1 MNEMPERYDLDL
13 SGNKWASTL
22 SNLLELAR
30 KAADNFN
37 YERALRHLNTME
49 ELWLSKA
56 LPHYSLELKINM
68 HHEKGRVLSK
78 LGRYAEAIAEYEK
91 ILPIC
96 HDKRF
101 QPRRA
106 DIFLEIGQLQAK
118 SGELERALGQLH
130 RALGLYRRLNDP
142 LGICKSLRN
151 LGVIYIEL
159 GDFEDAELAYGE
171 AIQIASDKKQ
181 NMLYAD
187 LYNNLGAIKNM
198 KGDWTAALDCYN
210 IAREVYEKEGEVRK
224 NAYTLNN
231 IGITLLEQGQF
242 DSSLKSFISSLEV
255 ADAIKDASLSL
266 ILNINLTDLYLKRH
280 EPEEAKIYCQNAVR
294 FLEAERLR
302 NGQLVEIRKLAGKI
316 AFMEK
321 DFQTARENFSRA
333 MSLAEE
339 LGLQFSQAEILYEQ
353 GQLYVETDRHMEAL
367 QSLEKSL
374 RIFAQLN
381 AAGRAVKTENLIDS
395 IEGLYLRVFEA
406 MAFSVDQKDPY
417 TKGHS
422 DRVAHLALV
431 LAQALNLPDVDIKTI
446 AAGALLHDIGK
457 LDIPDDILKKTG
469 KLLPEEFEQIKRH
482 PELGVQRL
490 SGVRFPWDFMAL
502 IRHHHEQ
509 FNGHG
514 YPGGLRG
521 ETIPLGARI
530 VSVADVFDA
539 LTSERPYRAAF
550 DPARALKVMNEE
562 MNGAFDPVIL
572 DTFISLVRAGQF
584 DNIINRQTRPDELI
598 HIWAQCR
605 FRPEQCPVD
614 LAGAPVLS
622 SN

>member
-1 MNEMPERYDLDL
+1 
-13 SGNKWASTL
+13 
-22 SNLLELAR
+22 
-30 KAADNFN
+30 
-37 YERALRHLNTME
+37 
-49 ELWLSKA
+49 
-56 LPHYSLELKINM
+56 
-68 HHEKGRVLSK
+68 
-78 LGRYAEAIAEYEK
+78 AEAIAEYEK
-91 ILPIC
+91 ALPLC

-106 DIFLEIGQLQAK
+106 EIFLEIGQLLAK
-118 SGELERALGQLH
+118 SGELDRALGQLH

-159 GDFEDAELAYGE
+159 GDFEDAELAYSE
-171 AIQIASDKKQ
+171 AIQIASEEKQ

-210 IAREVYEKEGEVRK
+210 IARDVYEKEGEVRK

-231 IGITLLEQGQF
+231 IGITLLERGQL
-242 DSSLKSFISSLEV
+242 DSSLKNFISSLEV
-255 ADAIKDASLSL
+255 AETIKDASLSL
-266 ILNINLTDLYLKRH
+266 ILNINLTDLYLKRR

-294 FLEAERLR
+294 YLETEQLR
-302 NGQLVEIRKLAGKI
+302 NGQLVEIWKLAGKI
-316 AFMEK
+316 AVMNNEFE
-321 DFQTARENFSRA
+321 TARENFARA
-333 MSLAEE
+333 LSLAEE
-339 LGLQFSQAEILYEQ
+339 LGLQFSQAEILNEQ
-353 GQLYVETDRHMEAL
+353 GQLFVETDRHMEAL

-374 RIFAQLN
+374 RIFAQLD
-381 AAGRAVKTENLIDS
+381 AAGRAEKTENLIDS

-422 DRVAHLALV
+422 DRVAHLSLA
-431 LAQALNLPDVDIKTI
+431 LAQALNLSDIDIKTI

-457 LDIPDDILKKTG
+457 LDIPDEILKKTG
-469 KLLPEEFEQIKRH
+469 KLLPEEFEQIKGH
-482 PELGVQRL
+482 PDLGVQRL
-490 SGVRFPWDFMAL
+490 AGIRFPWDFMAL

-509 FNGHG
+509 FNGGG
-514 YPGGLRG
+514 YPGGLSG
-521 ETIPLGARI
+521 EIIPLGARI

-550 DPARALKVMNEE
+550 NPDRALKVMSEE

-572 DTFISLVRAGQF
+572 DTLISLVRAGKL
-584 DNIINRQTRPDELI
+584 DHIINRQTRPDELI
-598 HIWAQCR
+598 HIWGQCR
-605 FRPEQCPVD
+605 FRPEQTPLD
-614 LAGAPVLS
+614 STGAPVPTS
-622 SN
+622 I